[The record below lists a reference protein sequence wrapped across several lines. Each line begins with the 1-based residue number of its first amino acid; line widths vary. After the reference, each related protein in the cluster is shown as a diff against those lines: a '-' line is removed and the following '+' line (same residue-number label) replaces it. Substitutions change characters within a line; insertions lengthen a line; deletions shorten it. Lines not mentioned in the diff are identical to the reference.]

1 MALAPIVE
9 DLWCATLD
17 HTFMG
22 MHLGTR
28 MTVIRLPGA
37 KLWLH
42 SAIAIDD
49 SLRAEVDAL
58 GEVAHIVAPN
68 LYHHCYAEGWKK
80 AYPAALLWG
89 APGLSNK
96 RKDLP
101 FDGTLDDAP
110 DPAWADVIDQ
120 TPLRGCMLGE
130 IVFFHRPT
138 RTLVTSDLL
147 ENFESSPH
155 FGTRLYLKA
164 AGIHGKPGVSR
175 MLRPIYRD
183 REAARASLERMLAW
197 EFERI
202 VLAHGNPI
210 ERDAMETLRAAYTWL

>member
-1 MALAPIVE
+1 MALQRIADE
-9 DLWCATLD
+9 LWCAAID

-28 MTVIRLPGA
+28 MTVIRLPGG

-49 SLRAEVDAL
+49 ALRGELDAL

-68 LYHHCYAEGWKK
+68 LYHHVYAGAWKQ

-89 APGLSNK
+89 APGLAAK

-101 FDGTLDDAP
+101 FDATLDDTP
-110 DPAWADVIDQ
+110 DAAWADVLDQ
-120 TPLRGCMLGE
+120 APLRGCMLGE
-130 IVFFHRPT
+130 IVFFHKPT
-138 RTLVTSDLL
+138 RSIVTSDLL

-183 REAARASLERMLAW
+183 RAAVRASLERMLAW
-197 EFERI
+197 DFQRI
-202 VLAHGNPI
+202 VLAHGNPV
-210 ERDAMETLRAAYTWL
+210 EHDAMDTLRTAYTWL